1 MERRFYR
8 DNLYS
13 AGRITHIHYA
23 KVQRGWSYGDDRHN
37 LIEFKYCALGSLR
50 MWIDGES
57 YELHSGDAVIVKPGS
72 YHRTE
77 PVEETTEFFVFHFDV
92 ESEQV
97 HAAFQLMDT
106 PLLRPATIDG
116 ELISIPTWVDRFVL
130 EFGDA
135 LAMEINAENN
145 STSTNNGDIHQS
157 LMMLRAQSRL
167 LEFIGVLGQSI
178 VSEAER
184 TATIRV
190 HPTQMNL
197 AKEAAYHME
206 KNIPAE
212 LRIGELAAYLGV
224 HRSYL
229 SDCFKQVYGMAPR
242 QYLNNLRI
250 RQAKLLLQDT
260 PYTIEEIAQRLQFS
274 SSAHFCRFFR
284 QIVGLTPGRYRNR

>member
-1 MERRFYR
+1 VERRFYR

-13 AGRITHIHYA
+13 AVRITHIHYA
-23 KVQRGWSYGDDRHN
+23 KVERGWSYGDDRHN
-37 LIEFKYCALGSLR
+37 LLEFKYCAVGSLR
-50 MWIDGES
+50 MWIDGEF
-57 YELHSGDAVIVKPGS
+57 YELQTGDAVIVKPGT

-77 PVEETTEFFVFHFDV
+77 PVEGTTEFFVFHFDV

-97 HAAFQLMDT
+97 HSAFQLMDS
-106 PLLRPATIDG
+106 PLLRLATVDG
-116 ELISIPTWVDRFVL
+116 QLISIPVWVDRFLV
-130 EFGDA
+130 EFGDV
-135 LAMEINAENN
+135 LAQDSQLSNTASADEGI
-145 STSTNNGDIHQS
+145 SQS
-157 LMMLRAQSRL
+157 LMLLRVQSRL
-167 LEFIGVLGQSI
+167 LEFIGILGQSI

-197 AKEAAYHME
+197 AREAAYHME

-212 LRIGELAAYLGV
+212 MRIGELADYLGV

-229 SDCFKQVYGMAPR
+229 SDCFKKVYGMSPR
-242 QYLNNLRI
+242 QYLNNLRV

-260 PYTIEEIAQRLQFS
+260 PYTIEEIAQRMKFS

-284 QIVGLTPGRYRNR
+284 QTVGLTPGRYRNR

>member
-13 AGRITHIHYA
+13 AVRITHIHYG
-23 KVQRGWSYGDDRHN
+23 KVERGWSYGDDRHN
-37 LIEFKYCALGSLR
+37 LLEFKYCAVGALR

-57 YELHSGDAVIVKPGS
+57 YDLQSGDAVIVKPGT

-77 PVEETTEFFVFHFDV
+77 PVEGTTEFFVFHFDV
-92 ESEQV
+92 ETEQV
-97 HAAFQLMDT
+97 HAAFQMMDS

-116 ELISIPTWVDRFVL
+116 ELISISAWVDRFVL
-130 EFGDA
+130 EFGDV
-135 LAMEINAENN
+135 LAGEMKPAQDSASYKVGGIQQA
-145 STSTNNGDIHQS
+145 

-197 AKEAAYHME
+197 AREAAYHME

-212 LRIGELAAYLGV
+212 MRIGELADYLGV

-229 SDCFKQVYGMAPR
+229 SDCFKQVYGMSPR